1 MPLPG
6 GTVPRDVQPTYR
18 FGVTVLLQLDV
29 RPHYAQ
35 VALVDATWQGYP
47 QWETGDEQVVFR
59 AESLTD
65 SDNPPYPGFAVATRP
80 DTGRDGPRTVR
91 VEVWS
96 DGEPAG
102 LRCVCQS
109 VLHVGGHGVLVGN
122 EQSGSMTELA
132 LARGQY
138 RLRVLVD
145 AEATCD
151 VSRVVF
157 ALSEPGITK
166 HAPAADA

>member
-1 MPLPG
+1 MPARPA
-6 GTVPRDVQPTYR
+6 VPQEIQPTYR
-18 FGVTVLLQLDV
+18 FGVTVLLKLDV

-35 VALVDATWQGYP
+35 VALLDAAWQDYP

-65 SDNPPYPGFAVATRP
+65 PDNPPYPGFAVATQP
-80 DTGRDGPRTVR
+80 DTGPDDPRTVR

-109 VLHVGGHGVLVGN
+109 VLRVGSHGVIAGN
-122 EQSGSMTELA
+122 DQSGSMTELT
-132 LARGQY
+132 LARGEY
-138 RLRVLVD
+138 HLRVLVD
-145 AEATCD
+145 AEATRD

-157 ALSEPGITK
+157 ALSGPGITK
-166 HAPAADA
+166 RAATTDA